1 MGRANHFNEEND
13 PISSW
18 PAWFQAFLPG
28 GFARMDHG
36 RATII
41 DSLGSVELGPSQSVI
56 YDREIGLR
64 LLYEDPDSGS
74 CPVKWW
80 RFHSAIL
87 APHAIC
93 ASSSFVSSPPSSAST
108 FAMEPTLKYRRSET
122 CHSSSCSA
130 RSVPTIRISES
141 RVGKIP
147 TTRVRRLISLCSRA
161 SGFVTSMKEH
171 DAT

>member
-28 GFARMDHG
+28 GFARMDYG

-64 LLYEDPDSGS
+64 HLYEDPDSGAEHYLIRYPAGLKSRLHRHTAAHTIVVIEGRLEVNNQVIGPGAYCHFPPGEAMRHAPAEDGS
-74 CPVKWW
+74 CLFVIVFHGPV
-80 RFHSAIL
+80 
-87 APHAIC
+87 
-93 ASSSFVSSPPSSAST
+93 
-108 FAMEPTLKYRRSET
+108 
-122 CHSSSCSA
+122 
-130 RSVPTIRISES
+130 
-141 RVGKIP
+141 
-147 TTRVRRLISLCSRA
+147 
-161 SGFVTSMKEH
+161 
-171 DAT
+171 DAHPIDE